1 MYNRLVVPRSAI
13 PWQPASK
20 LHLRR
25 SELGYGETVW
35 GEDAPQDFADAAYP
49 EKPDG
54 FSTDTYTSVTQTL
67 TEQARL
73 SLALLQQQE
82 AQTSFEND
90 LTPPKTSASVNEH
103 LPFVMDDYAAARR
116 IKVLLAKGLLDKT
129 SSGRFV
135 DDLSQTK
142 SDFYADTEV
151 SNASA
156 SHLETTQEALDAIQS
171 QAIETTALEHL
182 DVPVEALEVT
192 PEVQG
197 ITPQELLLLEEAQF
211 AKGLAQGLEE
221 GKAQGLEEGKAQGLE
236 EGKAIGFVEGKAQGL
251 EEGKGLG
258 LEEAVQE
265 ALAKGKAEGIEEGLA
280 RGIEQGERQAREAM
294 EQEVATQC
302 EVLSQV
308 AEGLHDLIQDP
319 QRFFDPLKR
328 LALHM
333 AQHMTKHELSIS
345 PQAIDALVQNCLNEL
360 DHPIKGAV
368 VVELNPQDKKLLE
381 TLTTAN
387 LQGVHLEAVPQ
398 LASGSVRVIANDMV
412 VEDLIEN
419 RLEALARSL
428 ALKEIAPRA
437 ESPVQE
443 ESIELPEALSTE
455 ESPEMPLAVTP
466 EVPLAAA
473 PEVLEEMSFDPPSEV
488 DENVKKDDGE
498 AEDVHS

>member
-151 SNASA
+151 PNASA

-171 QAIETTALEHL
+171 EAIETTALEHL

-221 GKAQGLEEGKAQGLE
+221 GKSQGLEEGKAQGLE
-236 EGKAIGFVEGKAQGL
+236 EGKALGFEEGKAQGL

-437 ESPVQE
+437 EPQVQE
-443 ESIELPEALSTE
+443 ESIEISEPLSKE
-455 ESPEMPLAVTP
+455 ESPEIPLAVTP
-466 EVPLAAA
+466 EVPLAAT

>member
-151 SNASA
+151 PNASA

-437 ESPVQE
+437 EPQVQE
-443 ESIELPEALSTE
+443 ESIEISEPLSKE
-455 ESPEMPLAVTP
+455 ESPEIPLAVTP

>member
-437 ESPVQE
+437 EPQVQE
-443 ESIELPEALSTE
+443 ESIEISEPLSKE
-455 ESPEMPLAVTP
+455 ESPEIPLAVTP

>member
-151 SNASA
+151 PNASA

-280 RGIEQGERQAREAM
+280 RGIEQGERQAREAL

-437 ESPVQE
+437 EPQVQE
-443 ESIELPEALSTE
+443 ESIEISEPLSKE
-455 ESPEMPLAVTP
+455 ESPEIPLAVTP

>member
-135 DDLSQTK
+135 DDLSQSK

-151 SNASA
+151 PNASA

-171 QAIETTALEHL
+171 EAIETTALEHL

-428 ALKEIAPRA
+428 ALKEVPRA
-437 ESPVQE
+437 EPQVQE
-443 ESIELPEALSTE
+443 ESTEISEALSTE
-455 ESPEMPLAVTP
+455 ESPEMSLAVT
-466 EVPLAAA
+466 
-473 PEVLEEMSFDPPSEV
+473 PEVLEEMSFEPPSEV
-488 DENVKKDDGE
+488 DEQVKKDDGE

>member
-151 SNASA
+151 PNASA

-437 ESPVQE
+437 EPQVQE
-443 ESIELPEALSTE
+443 ESIEISEPLSKE

>member
-236 EGKAIGFVEGKAQGL
+236 EGKALGFEEGKAQGL

-437 ESPVQE
+437 EPQVQE
-443 ESIELPEALSTE
+443 ESIEISEPLSKE
-455 ESPEMPLAVTP
+455 ESPEIPLAVTP
-466 EVPLAAA
+466 EVPLAAT